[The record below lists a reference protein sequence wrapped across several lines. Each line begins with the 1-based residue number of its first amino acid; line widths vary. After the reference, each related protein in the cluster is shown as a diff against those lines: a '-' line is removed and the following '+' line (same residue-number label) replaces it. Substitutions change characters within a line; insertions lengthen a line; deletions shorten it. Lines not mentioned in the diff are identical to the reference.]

1 MLSGPVGLRGLIL
14 TFLVGVGAAS
24 LGACLLPCPAH
35 FQLCFESALSVG
47 EGSPGSV
54 PDACLFILSRGLLR
68 CRSPCCGS
76 CPAPH
81 HCPGTGPW
89 RLALLCARTE
99 RWFLLLLDRM
109 PSLLHAL
116 FCTPGASL
124 LKGSRAGRQGEEGNP
139 AGLSSC
145 SGGPLRQTQRSPEG
159 PRHLHRI
166 PRLSEAQEGC
176 QGPSR
181 PSGRNRGLP
190 LRRRRG
196 QGPKRTGE
204 GPKPHPHD
212 STLGESSR
220 EAQSGRRLLG
230 TNGVSLWLWC
240 CLSKP
245 GALGP

>member
-1 MLSGPVGLRGLIL
+1 MLCRAVLCPLVRRGLAHRRPGWPCPSRALRPGSRRREHPQCLCVPGAFVLPPRGAVAGSRGGGVACGGSRLCPHVLSGPVGLRGLIL

-124 LKGSRAGRQGEEGNP
+124 LKGSRAGRQGV
-139 AGLSSC
+139 
-145 SGGPLRQTQRSPEG
+145 RV
-159 PRHLHRI
+159 
-166 PRLSEAQEGC
+166 
-176 QGPSR
+176 
-181 PSGRNRGLP
+181 
-190 LRRRRG
+190 
-196 QGPKRTGE
+196 
-204 GPKPHPHD
+204 D
-212 STLGESSR
+212 M
-220 EAQSGRRLLG
+220 G
-230 TNGVSLWLWC
+230 T
-240 CLSKP
+240 
-245 GALGP
+245 